1 MPMGTAFLPSIVKV
15 LVAAAATFVLGGLW
29 YGPLFGKA
37 WQRRTGLSD
46 EQLKTANMA
55 RTFGLSFVLS
65 FVAAWVFALFLGPD
79 PAPGFAIGVGALAG
93 LCWVG
98 ASFGIND
105 LFEQRSLGLWAI
117 NAGYHTLA
125 FTLFGVVFGL
135 WR

>member
-1 MPMGTAFLPSIVKV
+1 METAFIPSVVKV

-29 YGPLFGKA
+29 YGPLFGKF
-37 WQRRTGLSD
+37 WQRRVGLSD
-46 EQLKTANMA
+46 EELQSADKA

-65 FVAAWVFALFLGPD
+65 FVAAFVFAMFLGPD
-79 PAPGFAIGVGALAG
+79 PAPTFAVGVGVLAG

-117 NAGYHTLA
+117 NAGYHTFA
-125 FTLFGVVFGL
+125 FALYGAVFGL
-135 WR
+135 WH